1 MEEMLQSGTIVETLV
16 SPRENCSR
24 RLGYAD
30 TVPDCSIADID
41 GEYPMNV
48 DEDYRKL
55 VAERRKGK
63 KNIISNCEITKY

>member
-1 MEEMLQSGTIVETLV
+1 MEEMLQSGMIVETLV
-16 SPRENCSR
+16 PLRENCSR

-30 TVPDCSIADID
+30 TVPDCSVADIS
-41 GEYPMNV
+41 GEYPTNV

-63 KNIISNCEITKY
+63 KIISNCEITKY